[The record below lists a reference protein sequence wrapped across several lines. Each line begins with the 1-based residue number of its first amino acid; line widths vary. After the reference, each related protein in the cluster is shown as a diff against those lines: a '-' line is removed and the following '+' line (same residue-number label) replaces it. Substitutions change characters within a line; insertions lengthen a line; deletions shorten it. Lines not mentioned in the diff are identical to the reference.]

1 MARGLD
7 PGFGRSYLAFMADA
21 AALPAPEA
29 ETGSRPHGTPAGQG
43 IVRPAHGG
51 QIGNPPYVRDE
62 ALAQRVKVESKLFP
76 PAGERLLARRLGIT
90 QHILRVYYAP
100 ELETGR
106 AELMATLAAQEI
118 ALAMDASAA
127 HPKNGQAAVAKGDPS
142 ARRWLLT
149 KMGGWVSTNKVE
161 VSGPEGGP
169 IEHRNVDLTKF
180 NAKDLADYGR
190 LAAIA
195 SGIDPNTIPAVPDD
209 GNVAND

>member
-1 MARGLD
+1 
-7 PGFGRSYLAFMADA
+7 MADVA
-21 AALPAPEA
+21 PLPPPEA
-29 ETGSRPHGTPAGQG
+29 EAGSRPHGTPPGAG

-62 ALAQRVKVESKLFP
+62 ALALRVRNESKLFP
-76 PAGERLLARRLGIT
+76 PAGERLLARRLGVT
-90 QHILRVYYAP
+90 QHILRTYYAP

-106 AELMATLAAQEI
+106 GELMATLAAQEI
-118 ALAMDASAA
+118 ALAMDAKS
-127 HPKNGQAAVAKGDPS
+127 AVAKGDPS

-169 IEHRNVDLTKF
+169 IEHRNIDLTKF

-195 SGIDPNTIPAVPDD
+195 HGIDPNTIPAVPDGD
-209 GNVAND
+209 DIAND